1 MSEHYNNLAVYSV
14 FFFLMFTVN
23 IFLCF
28 LPVPS
33 YFLKTDEVFSALGTF
48 DSYKCMFFS
57 VLVSYPDS
65 L

>member
-1 MSEHYNNLAVYSV
+1 
-14 FFFLMFTVN
+14 MFTVN

-33 YFLKTDEVFSALGTF
+33 YSLKTNEVFSALGTF
-48 DSYKCMFFS
+48 DSYKCMCFS